1 MDSLDSRV
9 HGDGNDVAQSRAVE
23 TVREA
28 LGGGHGK
35 AATPMTGLR
44 HVASAIHL
52 GGGGGGGGESEHRA
66 SGGVGILS
74 SSPGRGSLATE
85 GERRKSVK
93 FGENTVQMLHDHSD
107 GESRRQ

>member
-52 GGGGGGGGESEHRA
+52 GGGGGESEHRA
-66 SGGVGILS
+66 SG
-74 SSPGRGSLATE
+74 SLATE
-85 GERRKSVK
+85 RERRKSVK